1 MDALTL
7 LALLGYAA
15 STALYLAVH
24 LGGGESAARL
34 GRGALAVACL
44 LELAN
49 VGLRCF
55 RMQHPLS
62 STAEATAF
70 VAWLLSSGFFLGSL
84 RYRLEAAGAFAVP
97 SALVLLLL
105 ARVLPAEGLGPGVS
119 TPLGTTHVLL
129 ATLGLAAFALASA
142 LAVLYLVQERRL
154 KGRHFN
160 PRERRP
166 PLETLDRLAARCVSF
181 GFPVLTLTIL
191 TGALWVARLGL
202 LQGADPGEGRSALRP
217 EYLLSVA
224 SWLAFAALLL
234 ARVVA
239 GWQGRRTAWLTLGGF
254 AGSLLVL
261 VGYVFRHLA

>member
-15 STALYLAVH
+15 STSLYLAVH

-34 GRGALAVACL
+34 GRAALAVACL
-44 LELAN
+44 LELAD

-55 RMQHPLS
+55 RLQHPLS

-70 VAWLLSSGFFLGSL
+70 VAWLLSTAFFLASL
-84 RYRLEAAGAFAVP
+84 RYRLEAAGAFVVP
-97 SALVLLLL
+97 SALLLLLL
-105 ARVLPAEGLGPGVS
+105 ARVLPAEGLAPGVS

-129 ATLGLAAFALASA
+129 ATLGLAAFALAAA

-202 LQGADPGEGRSALRP
+202 LQGAGQGRSALRP
-217 EYLLSVA
+217 EYLLSLA
-224 SWLAFAALLL
+224 SWIAFAALLL

-261 VGYVFRHLA
+261 VGYVFRHMA